1 MREDETVRIA
11 SNKKGWWTAI
21 DAAEVDSGIY
31 MNGKYALR
39 FLKRESSS
47 SASRIL
53 MFVSPLAGS

>member
-11 SNKKGWWTAI
+11 SNKKGWWIAI
-21 DAAEVDSGIY
+21 AAAVVDSGIC

-39 FLKRESSS
+39 FLKKESSL

-53 MFVSPLAGS
+53 MLVSSLG